1 MNRYEDRQS
10 PNPFPSPLRSSQFF
24 CSNAFIQLLFSL
36 DREERFQSLT
46 LPPPPLPGSKSFK
59 LKALRKRADEFSE
72 FFLGGGKYTIKT
84 NGTTEESSHINNPRT
99 VNHCRTTSRYLT
111 SIRWTVTEKKKLKL
125 YKNVRVKL
133 TVITALVWI
142 PSMD

>member
-72 FFLGGGKYTIKT
+72 IFFGKKYTIKT
-84 NGTTEESSHINNPRT
+84 NSTTEESSHINNPRT
-99 VNHCRTTSRYLT
+99 VNHYRTTSRYLT
-111 SIRWTVTEKKKLKL
+111 SFRWTVTEKKSL
-125 YKNVRVKL
+125 NL
-133 TVITALVWI
+133 TK
-142 PSMD
+142 MFE